1 MRSVLITGADR
12 GVGFALCQQFMENGW
27 KVYAGQ
33 FMPDWAELSN
43 LQDTYR
49 EQVEIIPLNVVDT
62 ESVKNAARYVAERTE
77 VLDMLVN
84 CAGIGGMEDD
94 RAAMKAVFH
103 VNTLG
108 PMRMVEAFLPLMKKG
123 LKRLC
128 FVSSEA
134 GSVSVAHRAEGFAY
148 CMSKTAL
155 NMEVRLMFNRLS
167 KEGYT
172 FRLYHPGWVRSY
184 MMGVKST
191 VGNFEP
197 EETAAVA
204 YAQFAEDRDWEDVL
218 AMTDVSNEFWPF

>member
-1 MRSVLITGADR
+1 
-12 GVGFALCQQFMENGW
+12 
-27 KVYAGQ
+27 
-33 FMPDWAELSN
+33 
-43 LQDTYR
+43 
-49 EQVEIIPLNVVDT
+49 
-62 ESVKNAARYVAERTE
+62 
-77 VLDMLVN
+77 
-84 CAGIGGMEDD
+84 
-94 RAAMKAVFH
+94 
-103 VNTLG
+103 
-108 PMRMVEAFLPLMKKG
+108 MRMVEAFLPLMKKG